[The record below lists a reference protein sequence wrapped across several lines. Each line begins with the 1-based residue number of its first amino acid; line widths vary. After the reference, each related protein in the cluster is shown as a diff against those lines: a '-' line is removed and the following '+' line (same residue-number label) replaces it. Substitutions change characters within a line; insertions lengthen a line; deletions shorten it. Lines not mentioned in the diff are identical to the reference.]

1 MKKTNSFK
9 NIFDKSVSQVGVI
22 ARKIEEVFSSNLG
35 IGASI
40 GVGAAA
46 ALGVSAGVIPSIP
59 ELKDTTMGI
68 VAYVSSFA
76 LPVVTGVAAVKIA
89 DVARAIGNACNVPA
103 AKFQSGFV
111 SEDRKAVAATVINNG
126 SASYKGGALKF

>member
-9 NIFDKSVSQVGVI
+9 NIFDKSISQVGVI
-22 ARKIEEVFSSNLG
+22 ARKIEEVFSSNAG
-35 IGASI
+35 VGTSI
-40 GVGAAA
+40 GVGVAA

-68 VAYVSSFA
+68 IAYVSSFA

-89 DVARAIGNACNVPA
+89 DVARAIGDACNVPA
-103 AKFQSGFV
+103 ARVQSGFA
-111 SEDRKAVAATVINNG
+111 SEDRQPSNATVVNNG
-126 SASYKGGALKF
+126 TASYKGGALKF